1 MPTLER
7 RWRRD
12 FPGNEAE
19 LRPLREWLAGLLPD
33 APARDDAIMVAVELA
48 TNAVKQT
55 ASGQGGFFAVE
66 ITWHAQLTT
75 VRIAVAD
82 GGAPTGPQ
90 KSSGHDLLSEHGRGL
105 QVVLGLAS
113 RAGACGDEGGR
124 LIWADVPWT
133 DHSPAGSRSHTS
145 RRGPR

>member
-19 LRPLREWLAGLLPD
+19 LRPLREWLARLLPD

-48 TNAVKQT
+48 TNAVKYT
-55 ASGQGGFFAVE
+55 ASGRGGSFAVE
-66 ITWHAQLTT
+66 ITWHAQPTT
-75 VRIAVAD
+75 VRIAVVD

-90 KSSGHDLLSEHGRGL
+90 ESSGHDVLGEHGRGL

-113 RAGACGDEGGR
+113 RTGACGDEGGR

-133 DHSPAGSRSHTS
+133 DRSPVGSRRHTS

>member
-19 LRPLREWLAGLLPD
+19 LWPLREWLARLLPD
-33 APARDDAIMVAVELA
+33 APARDDEIMVAVELA
-48 TNAVKQT
+48 TNAVKHT

-66 ITWHAQLTT
+66 ITWHAQPAT

-82 GGAPTGPQ
+82 GGAPSVLRNLPVIIC
-90 KSSGHDLLSEHGRGL
+90 SVSMAADCRSCSYSHHVPEHAETKGVG
-105 QVVLGLAS
+105 
-113 RAGACGDEGGR
+113 
-124 LIWADVPWT
+124 
-133 DHSPAGSRSHTS
+133 
-145 RRGPR
+145 